1 MKRLTPSDSMFLYG
15 ESREVM
21 MHVGGLLTF
30 TQPADAPPDQM
41 RGLMDEIR
49 AGAPVYRPWNQR
61 LRTPDLL
68 WNPLQ
73 AWQEVEVDL
82 EYHVRRT
89 ALPSPGDERELGIVV
104 SRLHGH
110 HIDFHRPPWE
120 VHLIEGLEGRRFA
133 LYVKVHHSLVDGFTA
148 MKILNNALSTDPAER
163 DRPLFFSIPP
173 PVRKPRDEAEGV
185 AVHGPQ
191 LMAIVRE
198 QYGASKTAL
207 RALRDVFT
215 GHHAGLVTPRQ
226 APKCVLNARISRSR
240 RFATQSLETARMR
253 AVAKASGGT
262 LNDVILAVSAASL
275 RRYLFEQDALPD
287 DPLVAMV
294 PVAVRA
300 KDEDGGGN
308 AVGAILV
315 SLATDIDDVQERIAD
330 IIQSTREAKQQ
341 LSGMSKAAILQ
352 YSAMLL
358 APSLA
363 QMIPTTAGHV
373 KPTFNVV
380 ISNVPGPDSPL
391 YFRGARLDAAYPM
404 SIPVH
409 GQALNI
415 TVNSYAGNMCFG
427 FTGCRDTVP
436 HLQRLAV
443 YCGEALVELE
453 QAFGLAI
460 GTGF

>member
-1 MKRLTPSDSMFLYG
+1 MFLYG
-15 ESREVM
+15 ESRDVM

-41 RGLMDEIR
+41 RRLMDEIR
-49 AGAPVYRPWNQR
+49 AGAPVYRPWNLR

-73 AWQEVEVDL
+73 AWTEVEVDL

-148 MKILNNALSTDPAER
+148 MKILNNALSSDPAER
-163 DRPLFFSIPP
+163 DRPLFFSIQPP
-173 PVRKPRDEAEGV
+173 ERRRDHEAEGL
-185 AVHGPQ
+185 HFPE

-215 GHHAGLVTPRQ
+215 GHHDGLVTPRQ

-262 LNDVILAVSAASL
+262 LNDVILALSAASL
-275 RRYLFEQDALPD
+275 RRYLLEIDALPD
-287 DPLVAMV
+287 EPLIAMV

-300 KDEDGGGN
+300 KDDDGGGN
-308 AVGAILV
+308 AVGAILA
-315 SLATDIDDVQERIAD
+315 SLATDIEDAGERLTD
-330 IIQSTREAKQQ
+330 IIASTREAKQQ
-341 LSGMSKAAILQ
+341 LAGMSKAAILQ

-363 QMIPTTAGHV
+363 QMVPVTAGHV

-415 TVNSYAGNMCFG
+415 TVNSYAGSMCFG

-443 YCGEALVELE
+443 YCGEALTELE
-453 QAFGLAI
+453 HAYGLAI